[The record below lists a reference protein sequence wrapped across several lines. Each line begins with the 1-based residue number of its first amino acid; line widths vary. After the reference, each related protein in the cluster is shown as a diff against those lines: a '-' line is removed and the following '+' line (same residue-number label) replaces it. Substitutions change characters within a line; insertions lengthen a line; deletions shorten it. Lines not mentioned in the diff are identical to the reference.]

1 MSDTMINKLLSV
13 IDRIP
18 LLPLAVAAVF
28 MSLAP
33 FSPQP
38 HLLEKL
44 GMLFNGELHRG
55 IDIFDLFW
63 HGIWPLL
70 LGVRLVR
77 YKPVKNAK

>member
-1 MSDTMINKLLSV
+1 MMRKLFAA

-18 LLPLAVAAVF
+18 LLPLTVAAIF
-28 MSLAP
+28 MALAP

-70 LGVRLVR
+70 LGVRLAR
-77 YKPVKNAK
+77 YRKPVSNAR